1 MGLKEC
7 MIVYST
13 IIMLTLS
20 SLYHHVF
27 EYLPFVK
34 NLSPANVPVDF
45 RQLMMIA
52 CPPYVHV
59 SEIMCWA
66 SPVQGRYIPGERR
79 SHAVHF
85 DGHAYV
91 TAVLGISDPE
101 KYQASWGSSISEIES
116 RIDSTQCNSV
126 LWWSLMLIQGTHLC
140 YQLGR
145 KWLSTCFLKPWV
157 GTDLMAREVFTSNL
171 ALM

>member
-27 EYLPFVK
+27 ECLPFVK

-52 CPPYVHV
+52 CAPYVHI
-59 SEIMCWA
+59 SEIMC
-66 SPVQGRYIPGERR
+66 
-79 SHAVHF
+79 
-85 DGHAYV
+85 
-91 TAVLGISDPE
+91 
-101 KYQASWGSSISEIES
+101 
-116 RIDSTQCNSV
+116 
-126 LWWSLMLIQGTHLC
+126 
-140 YQLGR
+140 
-145 KWLSTCFLKPWV
+145 
-157 GTDLMAREVFTSNL
+157 
-171 ALM
+171 